1 MTRDLERLARRQ
13 PAIVL
18 GAAFAFGLIGARFF
32 KSSEPT
38 GKADEYGGY
47 DRIRAG
53 GEPAG
58 IGGGG
63 IDDRI

>member
-1 MTRDLERLARRQ
+1 MSQRRLARRQ
-13 PAIVL
+13 PLIVL
-18 GAAFAFGLIGARFF
+18 GAAFALGLAGARFF
-32 KSSEPT
+32 KSSEPD
-38 GKADEYGGY
+38 GDAEEYGRY

-63 IDDRI
+63 IDDGI

>member
-1 MTRDLERLARRQ
+1 M
-13 PAIVL
+13 IVL
-18 GAAFAFGLIGARFF
+18 GAAFALGLAGARFF
-32 KSSEPT
+32 KSSEPD
-38 GKADEYGGY
+38 GDAEEYGRY

-63 IDDRI
+63 IDDGI